1 LLKIEL
7 EITIQKNK
15 SFEGNERKKMK
26 TRELS
31 NKAEE
36 K

>member
-7 EITIQKNK
+7 EITRKKKK
-15 SFEGNERKKMK
+15 SFEGNERKKTK

-31 NKAEE
+31 NEAGE